1 MVYYVKQG
9 DVPESRHTYDSREK
23 LYREEL
29 FGEESFE
36 GPYSL
41 IYHRN
46 EPTRVLSV
54 SDMEKKK
61 FRNDKGSPH
70 RHLHFDT
77 NVLKR
82 DGDLIGGRNYL
93 LYNSTLRLGTIM
105 PSKKMQTYF
114 RSAVS
119 EILFYVQ
126 KGKGRMSSS
135 FGTLDFRGGDYI
147 YIPKGTTCSFDYSDD
162 LEIFFVESFERMS
175 VPQRYLNIAGQLKE
189 GTPYYERDFVVPD
202 LNAEFVIPPSKSVL
216 VDYDDAYVL
225 EERDL
230 DFYDTAGWDGYLYPY
245 TINVSSMA
253 PIVGK
258 LHQPPPVHET
268 FSGKTFMVGTFL
280 PRLFDFHPRSIPI
293 SYYHNNIDTEEVLFY
308 SSGNFM
314 SRKGISEGSIT
325 LHTKGLIHGPQ
336 PGMVEGALGKS
347 STDEIAVMVEAYD
360 TLIPTDLADSI
371 SDHDYMKSW
380 TGNR

>member
-1 MVYYVKQG
+1 MVYYVRQG
-9 DVPESRHTYDSREK
+9 DVPESRHTYDSKDK

-29 FGEESFE
+29 FGEESFD

-54 SDMEKKK
+54 ENREKKK
-61 FRNDKGSPH
+61 FMNEFGSPH

-77 NVLKR
+77 NRLKR
-82 DGDLIGGRNYL
+82 QGDLIEGRNYL
-93 LYNSTLRLGTIM
+93 LYNSSLRLGITR
-105 PSKKMQTYF
+105 PSEAMQTHY

-119 EILFYVQ
+119 EMLLYVQ
-126 KGKGRMSSS
+126 KGSGRMSSS
-135 FGTLDFRGGDYI
+135 FGTLRFSKGDYL
-147 YIPKGTTCSFDYSDD
+147 YIPKGTTCSFDYSED
-162 LEIFFVESFERMS
+162 LEVFFLESYERMS
-175 VPQRYLNIAGQLKE
+175 VPQRYLNTAGQLRE

-202 LNAEFVIPPSKSVL
+202 LNSDLVVPASRSVL
-216 VDYDDAYVL
+216 VDYDDLYVL
-225 EERDL
+225 EERDQ

-268 FSGKTFMVGTFL
+268 FSARTFMVGTFL
-280 PRLFDFHPRSIPI
+280 PRPFDFHPRSIPI

-336 PGMVEGALGKS
+336 PGMVEASIGKT

-360 TLIPTDLADSI
+360 TLIPTETASSI
-371 SDHDYMKSW
+371 SDPDYMKSW
-380 TGNR
+380 SGK